1 MVHRD
6 SISIDHYFLRNK
18 AMTKQQHYRIIIDIL
33 ARLVADNRVQYGY
46 TASIDDDHVG
56 VSVYFQRQHIA
67 TIDAAIDHSNLME
80 CVRDIFAAHPTRTAP
95 SYYVT
100 TNTLGK
106 RAVYS
111 IAVITHSYYEDAS
124 RLKKRCSAA
133 LVAAI
138 EAADEDVLVLTNTY
152 SDAYMSAG
160 KYHITNLYQFEKP

>member
-1 MVHRD
+1 
-6 SISIDHYFLRNK
+6 
-18 AMTKQQHYRIIIDIL
+18 MTKQQHYRIIIDIL

>member
-1 MVHRD
+1 
-6 SISIDHYFLRNK
+6 
-18 AMTKQQHYRIIIDIL
+18 MTKQQNYRILVDML

-100 TNTLGK
+100 TNTLGA

-111 IAVITHSYYEDAS
+111 IAVITHSNYEDATK
-124 RLKKRCSAA
+124 LKKRCTAA

-138 EAADEDVLVLTNTY
+138 EAADEDVIIITSTY

>member
-1 MVHRD
+1 
-6 SISIDHYFLRNK
+6 
-18 AMTKQQHYRIIIDIL
+18 MTKHQHYRIIIDIL

-56 VSVYFQRQHIA
+56 ISVYFQRQHIV

-111 IAVITHSYYEDAS
+111 IAVITHSNYEDAS

-133 LVAAI
+133 LVAAV
-138 EAADEDVLVLTNTY
+138 EAANEDVLVLTNTY

>member
-1 MVHRD
+1 
-6 SISIDHYFLRNK
+6 
-18 AMTKQQHYRIIIDIL
+18 MTKQQNYRILVGML

-56 VSVYFQRQHIA
+56 ISVYFQRQHIA

-80 CVRDIFAAHPTRTAP
+80 CVRDIFAAHPTRDAP

-100 TNTLGK
+100 TNTLGS

-111 IAVITHSYYEDAS
+111 IAVITQSNYEDAS

-138 EAADEDVLVLTNTY
+138 EAADEDTLVITSTY

-160 KYHITNLYQFEKP
+160 KYRITNLYQFEKP

>member
-1 MVHRD
+1 MKT
-6 SISIDHYFLRNK
+6 N
-18 AMTKQQHYRIIIDIL
+18 QQYRILIDML
-33 ARLVADNRVQYGY
+33 ARLVADDRVQYGQ
-46 TASIDDDHVG
+46 TATLEAGHIG
-56 VSVYFQRQHIA
+56 VAVYFQRQHIT
-67 TIDAAIDHSNLME
+67 TIDVAIDHSNLME

-106 RAVYS
+106 QAVHS
-111 IAVITHSYYEDAS
+111 IAVITHSNYEDAS
-124 RLKKRCSAA
+124 TLKKRCSAA

-138 EAADEDVLVLTNTY
+138 EAADEDVLVITNTY

>member
-1 MVHRD
+1 
-6 SISIDHYFLRNK
+6 
-18 AMTKQQHYRIIIDIL
+18 MTKQQHYRIITDIL
-33 ARLVADNRVQYGY
+33 ARLVADNRVQYGR
-46 TASIDDDHVG
+46 TASIDDACIG
-56 VSVYFQRQHIA
+56 ISIYFQRQHIA

-100 TNTLGK
+100 TNTLGA

-111 IAVITHSYYEDAS
+111 IAVITHSNYEDATK
-124 RLKKRCSAA
+124 LKKRCTAA
-133 LVAAI
+133 LVAAV
-138 EAADEDVLVLTNTY
+138 EAADEDTLVITSTY

>member
-1 MVHRD
+1 
-6 SISIDHYFLRNK
+6 
-18 AMTKQQHYRIIIDIL
+18 MTKQQNYRIIIDIL
-33 ARLVADNRVQYGY
+33 ARLVVDNRVQYGY
-46 TASIDDDHVG
+46 TASIDDDHIG
-56 VSVYFQRQHIA
+56 VSVYFQRQRIA

-80 CVRDIFAAHPTRTAP
+80 CIRDIFAVHPTRTAP

-111 IAVITHSYYEDAS
+111 IAVITHSNYEDAS
-124 RLKKRCSAA
+124 RLKKRCSTA
-133 LVAAI
+133 LVAAM

>member
-1 MVHRD
+1 
-6 SISIDHYFLRNK
+6 
-18 AMTKQQHYRIIIDIL
+18 MTKHQHYRIIIDIL

-56 VSVYFQRQHIA
+56 ISIYFQRQHIA

-100 TNTLGK
+100 TNTLGS
-106 RAVYS
+106 RAVHS
-111 IAVITHSYYEDAS
+111 IAVITQSNYEDATK
-124 RLKKRCSAA
+124 LKKRCSAA

-138 EAADEDVLVLTNTY
+138 EAADEDTLVITNTY

>member
-1 MVHRD
+1 
-6 SISIDHYFLRNK
+6 
-18 AMTKQQHYRIIIDIL
+18 MTKQQNYRILVDML

-46 TASIDDDHVG
+46 TASLDDACIG
-56 VSVYFQRQHIA
+56 IAVYFQRQHIA

-100 TNTLGK
+100 TNTLGA

-111 IAVITHSYYEDAS
+111 IAVITHSNYEDATK
-124 RLKKRCSAA
+124 LKKRCTAA

-138 EAADEDVLVLTNTY
+138 EAADEDTLVITNTY
-152 SDAYMSAG
+152 SDAYMRAG

>member
-1 MVHRD
+1 
-6 SISIDHYFLRNK
+6 
-18 AMTKQQHYRIIIDIL
+18 MTKQQHYRIIIDIL
-33 ARLVADNRVQYGY
+33 ARLVADDRVQYGY

-56 VSVYFQRQHIA
+56 VSVYFQRQCRVML
-67 TIDAAIDHSNLME
+67 DAAIDHSNLME
-80 CVRDIFAAHPTRTAP
+80 CVRDIFAAHPTRSAP

-111 IAVITHSYYEDAS
+111 LAVITHSNYEDAS

-133 LVAAI
+133 LVEAI

-152 SDAYMSAG
+152 SDAYISAG

>member
-1 MVHRD
+1 M
-6 SISIDHYFLRNK
+6 N
-18 AMTKQQHYRIIIDIL
+18 KQQHYRIIIDIL

-80 CVRDIFAAHPTRTAP
+80 CIRDIFAAHPTRTAP

-100 TNTLGK
+100 TNTLGR
-106 RAVYS
+106 RAAYS
-111 IAVITHSYYEDAS
+111 IAVITQSNYEDATK
-124 RLKKRCSAA
+124 LKKRCTAA

-138 EAADEDVLVLTNTY
+138 EAADADVLVLTDTY
-152 SDAYMSAG
+152 SDAYISAG
-160 KYHITNLYQFEKP
+160 KYHITNLLQPAPV

>member
-1 MVHRD
+1 
-6 SISIDHYFLRNK
+6 
-18 AMTKQQHYRIIIDIL
+18 MTKNQHYRIIIDIL

-46 TASIDDDHVG
+46 TASIGDDHIG

-67 TIDAAIDHSNLME
+67 TIDAAIDHSNLRE
-80 CVRDIFAAHPTRTAP
+80 CIRDIFAAHPTRTAP

-111 IAVITHSYYEDAS
+111 IAVITHSNYEDATK
-124 RLKKRCSAA
+124 LKKRCTAA

-138 EAADEDVLVLTNTY
+138 GAAGADVLVLTDTY
-152 SDAYMSAG
+152 SYAYISAG

>member
-1 MVHRD
+1 M
-6 SISIDHYFLRNK
+6 
-18 AMTKQQHYRIIIDIL
+18 L

-80 CVRDIFAAHPTRTAP
+80 CIRDIFAAHPTRTAP

-111 IAVITHSYYEDAS
+111 LAVITHSNYEDAS
-124 RLKKRCSAA
+124 RLKKRCAAA

-152 SDAYMSAG
+152 SDAYMSAS
-160 KYHITNLYQFEKP
+160 KYQYHITNLYQFEKP